1 MYPAVGMLVPLC
13 VHQEPVPMFEVS
25 GVDNSNNPIAA
36 NLFVVGSITGSA
48 YGFTASVGVQ
58 MCLVNGED
66 TSQCFPTTPD
76 LLFQQSGWLDA
87 YCLLATCVASGDR
100 SCS

>member
-1 MYPAVGMLVPLC
+1 
-13 VHQEPVPMFEVS
+13 MFEVS

-36 NLFVVGSITGSA
+36 NLFVIGSITGSA

-87 YCLLATCVASGDR
+87 CCLCATCVASGTGAVVEGLRGGYDR
-100 SCS
+100 VSPVGGP